1 MVNFIVSLLL
11 GLVPDVLYLTMFII
25 FAKNIKEK
33 KLKLFL
39 LLAIGYIL
47 LIMIV
52 QYQFVFYIVYMVYVY
67 LILKWL
73 YKSQIIDFFIISI
86 CLGYMTIMELLLY
99 LLIGKY
105 YAIYYI
111 VARLCLFGIFIFRKK
126 IRKLYEIYINH
137 WNRSDGKKIKS
148 ITLRNISIFILNILI
163 VIFNICA
170 IICITASIK

>member
-11 GLVPDVLYLTMFII
+11 GMFPDVLYLTMFIC

-33 KLKLFL
+33 RLRLFL

-52 QYQFVFYIVYMVYVY
+52 QYQFIFYIVYMVYVY
-67 LILKWL
+67 LILKLL

-105 YAIYYI
+105 YVVYYI
-111 VARLCLFGIFIFRKK
+111 VARLCLFGIFIFKK
-126 IRKLYEIYINH
+126 LIRKLYEVYINY
-137 WNRSDGKKIKS
+137 WNRGNNKKIKS
-148 ITLRNISIFILNILI
+148 ITLRNISIVLLNVLI
-163 VIFNICA
+163 IIFNICA